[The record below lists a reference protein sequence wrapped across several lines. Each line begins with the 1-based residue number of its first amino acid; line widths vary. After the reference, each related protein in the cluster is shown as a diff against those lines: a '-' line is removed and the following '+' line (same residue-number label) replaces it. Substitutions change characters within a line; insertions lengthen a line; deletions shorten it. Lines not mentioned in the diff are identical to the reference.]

1 MYPEK
6 IENYFELIKNLLIEY
21 SPKVITALILLFV
34 GLWVVSIITKT
45 FKKIMVKKEVEIT
58 LANFLGN
65 IVFWT
70 LRVLLFV
77 IVISKLG
84 FETSS
89 LVAILGAAGLAI
101 GLALQGSL
109 SNFAGGVLIILF
121 KPFKVNDVIEAQGEI
136 GTVQEIQI
144 FNTRLLTANN
154 QTIYIP
160 NGILSNGI
168 IKNYTQE
175 GIRRADLNI
184 GIAYNSDIRKAKEV
198 IMEVLNNHPKIL
210 TEPAPSVIV
219 KELADSAINLGIR
232 PWAKSEDFLEVS
244 SEILIECKLALDK
257 VNISIPFPQRELRII
272 NEDK

>member
-21 SPKVITALILLFV
+21 SPKVITALILLFI
-34 GLWVVSIITKT
+34 GLWIVSILTKT

-70 LRVLLFV
+70 LRILLFV

-232 PWAKSEDFLEVS
+232 PWSKSEDFLEVS
-244 SEILIECKLALDK
+244 SETLIECKLALDK

>member
-34 GLWVVSIITKT
+34 GLWVVSIITKA

-232 PWAKSEDFLEVS
+232 PWSKSEDFLEVS
-244 SEILIECKLALDK
+244 SETLIECKLALDK

>member
-34 GLWVVSIITKT
+34 GLWVVSIITKA

-210 TEPAPSVIV
+210 NEPAPTVIV
-219 KELADSAINLGIR
+219 KELADSAINLGVR

-244 SEILIECKLALDK
+244 SETLIECKLALDK

>member
-89 LVAILGAAGLAI
+89 LVAILGAAGLAV

-121 KPFKVNDVIEAQGEI
+121 KPFKVHDVIEAQGEI

-232 PWAKSEDFLEVS
+232 PWSKSEDFLEVS
-244 SEILIECKLALDK
+244 SETLIECKLALDK

>member
-232 PWAKSEDFLEVS
+232 PWSKSEDFLEVS
-244 SEILIECKLALDK
+244 SETLIECKLALDK

>member
-34 GLWVVSIITKT
+34 GLWVVSIITKA

-210 TEPAPSVIV
+210 NEPTPTVIV
-219 KELADSAINLGIR
+219 KELADSAINLGVR
-232 PWAKSEDFLEVS
+232 PWAKSEDFLDVS
-244 SEILIECKLALDK
+244 SETLIECKLALDK
-257 VNISIPFPQRELRII
+257 VGISIPFPQRELRII

>member
-210 TEPAPSVIV
+210 NEPTPTVIV

-232 PWAKSEDFLEVS
+232 PWAKSEDFLEVN
-244 SEILIECKLALDK
+244 SETLIECKLALDK
-257 VNISIPFPQRELRII
+257 VGISIPFPQRELRII